1 MSHQTVI
8 VLDFGGQYN
17 QLIARRVR
25 ECGVY
30 CEVKPYTTPLA
41 DIRAMN
47 PIGIIFTGGPN
58 SVYDPKSPQVD
69 PAIFTWGVPIL
80 GICYGC
86 QLMAHNLGGRV
97 TEAQDDSARE
107 YGKTETYFDSACKLF
122 KGLPAQGITW
132 MSHGDYMEKVPEG
145 FALVAHSDA
154 CPNVAICDESR
165 GFYGVQ
171 SHPEVN
177 HTEHGTDM
185 IRNFLYEV
193 CGAAG
198 DWTMGDYK
206 ESSIKAIREKVGGG
220 KVLLALSGGVDS
232 SVAAALLAEA
242 VGSQLTCVFV
252 DHGLMRKNEGD
263 EVETAFSK
271 WDIHFVRVDAEAR
284 FLEKLSGVSESTV
297 VRFASELGY
306 DGYPSMQRALQE
318 MIRSRLTSTQRIQAA
333 DNLFGGQDVLSA
345 VIQSDMDKLRMVAE
359 EADRTEFN
367 KVVDLILGAGHLYIL
382 GVRTSSFVAGYL
394 NFYLHLLSENVTLVQ
409 SNAAGEI
416 FEQLLRIGPGDVMIA
431 ISFPRYSKVTMNTV
445 KFAQDRG
452 ATIVAI
458 TDNELS
464 PVYQMAEAA
473 LLAPSE
479 MISFVDSMVA
489 PLSLINALLIA
500 VGSRMRSDVSRTF
513 AELEDIWNAYGVFG
527 KMDDE

>member
-1 MSHQTVI
+1 MRLVAIEYTV
-8 VLDFGGQYN
+8 VN
-17 QLIARRVR
+17 VR
-25 ECGVY
+25 EKGRFMATMTLSRLRQARYAILGFGCNQAFLFAMLYLGSYNESSQHGFLIDRADLLCVLLVMAATFALMTRERRRRHLMVVAEGLVRCYALPLVGALYLIVALHSLAPGIPWLALAAVEGLAAGV
-30 CEVKPYTTPLA
+30 PLA
-41 DIRAMN
+41 LLLCR
-47 PIGIIFTGGPN
+47 
-58 SVYDPKSPQVD
+58 
-69 PAIFTWGVPIL
+69 W
-80 GICYGC
+80 
-86 QLMAHNLGGRV
+86 GRV
-97 TEAQDDSARE
+97 LGEASIDQS
-107 YGKTETYFDSACKLF
+107 
-122 KGLPAQGITW
+122 
-132 MSHGDYMEKVPEG
+132 VPEVFIG
-145 FALVAHSDA
+145 SALGAAV
-154 CPNVAICDESR
+154 CFFVVAIPVE
-165 GFYGVQ
+165 GAY
-171 SHPEVN
+171 
-177 HTEHGTDM
+177 
-185 IRNFLYEV
+185 ILLYV
-193 CGAAG
+193 LP
-198 DWTMGDYK
+198 
-206 ESSIKAIREKVGGG
+206 VGSAW
-220 KVLLALSGGVDS
+220 ALRALGEPDDRDAEP
-232 SVAAALLAEA
+232 AAADDPTEEA
-242 VGSQLTCVFV
+242 
-252 DHGLMRKNEGD
+252 
-263 EVETAFSK
+263 A
-271 WDIHFVRVDAEAR
+271 
-284 FLEKLSGVSESTV
+284 KLSGVSESTV